1 MRRIPLAVTRRTGV
15 VSAGLLGLAL
25 ATAPAAAASTTQH
38 QARSPVRHFIYL
50 MQGGRSFDNYFGT
63 YPGADGLP
71 AGTCQPNVLHNPSAG
86 CVKPFVLDGTSPAQ
100 LSAPDTILAGQIDGG
115 KMDGFVAAYT
125 EQGRDGATAMG
136 YYDAKAVPFYWNV
149 ARSYV
154 LFDRFFSSA
163 ESGIRNDRSYWVSAR
178 PAPSGPRGIPVVGYG
193 RQLTIFDRLQAAGVS
208 WKFYVQ
214 GYNPEDTYQTVSPF
228 SPETQTSRV
237 PLVDYWRF
245 THEPAL
251 SSHIVGLDQY
261 YRDLHDGTLPA
272 VAYVA
277 SATGDDERSAQSM
290 SSGQILVSAMVTA
303 LMQSRYWDSAALLV
317 SYDGS
322 GGWYDSVPPPEVA
335 GTSLGVRVPALL
347 ISAYAR
353 KGVVDDTVL
362 DSTSAL
368 RFIEQNWEVA
378 PLAAR
383 DAQAN
388 SIVGALNFAAAPR
401 PAVLVPTGLN
411 PRLDPVP
418 TVRQTTRAQVT
429 RIYVLYGAAAA
440 IAVLL
445 PVIAVAWPTLAARRR
460 TWLAGRAAAT
470 GGETG

>member
-1 MRRIPLAVTRRTGV
+1 VTVTRRTVV

-25 ATAPAAAASTTQH
+25 ATAPAAAASSAQH
-38 QARSPVRHFIYL
+38 QAQSPIKHFIYL

-71 AGTCQPNVLHNPSAG
+71 AGTCQPSVLHRPSAS
-86 CVKPFVLDGTSPAQ
+86 CVKPYVLDGTNPTQ
-100 LSAPDTILAGQIDGG
+100 LGAPDTVLTQQIDGG

-125 EQGRDGATAMG
+125 AQGRDGAAAMG

-178 PAPSGPRGIPVVGYG
+178 PAPGGPRGIPAGGYG
-193 RQLTIFDRLQAAGVS
+193 SQLTIFDRLQAAGVS

-214 GYNPEDTYQTVSPF
+214 GYNPAETYQTVSPY

-245 THEPAL
+245 THESAL

-261 YRDLHDGTLPA
+261 YRDLHNGRLPA

-290 SSGQILVSAMVTA
+290 SSGQILVSAMATA
-303 LMQSRYWDSAALLV
+303 LMQSRYWVSSALLV

-322 GGWYDSVPPPEVA
+322 GGWYDHVPPPKVG
-335 GTSLGVRVPALL
+335 GTALGVRVPALL

-353 KGVVDDTVL
+353 KGRVDNTVL

-368 RFIEQNWEVA
+368 KFIEQNWAVA

-383 DAQAN
+383 DAQVN
-388 SIVGALNFAAAPR
+388 SILGALDYAAGPR

-429 RIYVLYGAAAA
+429 RVYVLYGVAAS

-445 PVIAVAWPTLAARRR
+445 PVFAAAWPALAARRR
-460 TWLAGRAAAT
+460 TWLAGRSAAAS
-470 GGETG
+470 GESG